1 MAPEPL
7 FQAGLAPMSDVGVG
21 GALHV
26 RRPASR
32 AAPRSALALLAAL
45 LALAALPTAQAMA
58 GAAAAGTGTT
68 RVFRRPRVV
77 VKFRAGRAAALSV
90 DEHGVQYHGAV
101 ANTGADAYTVVDDS
115 SAAAKAAQ
123 LSSLPSEW
131 WWGVGRGVWGGGH
144 ARRPCSSAFTRW
156 GRALV

>member
-1 MAPEPL
+1 
-7 FQAGLAPMSDVGVG
+7 MSDVGGDG
-21 GALHV
+21 GALYV
-26 RRPASR
+26 RRPASH

-45 LALAALPTAQAMA
+45 LALSALPMTQAVVA
-58 GAAAAGTGTT
+58 GAAAAAGAGTT

-115 SAAAKAAQ
+115 SAAAKVAQ

-131 WWGVGRGVWGGGH
+131 GWGVGGWE
-144 ARRPCSSAFTRW
+144 
-156 GRALV
+156 